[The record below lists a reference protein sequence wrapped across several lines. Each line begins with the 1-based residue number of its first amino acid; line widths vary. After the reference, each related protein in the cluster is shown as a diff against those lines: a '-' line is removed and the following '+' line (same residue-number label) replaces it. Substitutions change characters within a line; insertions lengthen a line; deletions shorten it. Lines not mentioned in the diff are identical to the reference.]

1 MKSKL
6 IIISA
11 CVLLLAGCSED
22 FLERTPQ
29 GVFTLETYYTTTEE
43 INTGLTYCY
52 QAFWISEMQTGRFM
66 VGNMMTQDATK
77 GGASENEGVD
87 IKNNIEY
94 NILPNSSMAY
104 RFWGPCYIVGSPEHL
119 ISCFNVLAVLVSG
132 FDVVENHLC
141 CLFGITS
148 C

>member
-43 INTGLTYCY
+43 INTGLT
-52 QAFWISEMQTGRFM
+52 
-66 VGNMMTQDATK
+66 
-77 GGASENEGVD
+77 
-87 IKNNIEY
+87 
-94 NILPNSSMAY
+94 
-104 RFWGPCYIVGSPEHL
+104 
-119 ISCFNVLAVLVSG
+119 
-132 FDVVENHLC
+132 
-141 CLFGITS
+141 
-148 C
+148 